1 MPFFQRD
8 STTRTVIK
16 CTECER
22 TFYSDEYNRENVADS
37 CHCGNLHIG
46 IIETLPD
53 SAYDH
58 LIGTWYERV
67 PPEIYDEPLPP
78 KPEPEVIEI
87 PRRMGFY
94 PESEKTTKLSGSG

>member
-1 MPFFQRD
+1 M
-8 STTRTVIK
+8 
-16 CTECER
+16 
-22 TFYSDEYNRENVADS
+22 ADS

-78 KPEPEVIEI
+78 KPEPEVVEI